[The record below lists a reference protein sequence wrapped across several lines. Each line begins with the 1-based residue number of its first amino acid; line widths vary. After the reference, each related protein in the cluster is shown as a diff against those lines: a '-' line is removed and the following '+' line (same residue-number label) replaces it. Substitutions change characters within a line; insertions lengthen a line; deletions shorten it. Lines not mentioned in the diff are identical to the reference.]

1 MAKKKEKTKLLS
13 LSKVMDKDGLDT
25 VKASFNSYSQPYERA
40 YSVLFEAQR
49 YYNNME
55 NFRKRRL
62 RNKRYNYGDQ
72 WGDMI
77 ELHSKCGGVR
87 RMTEDQYIREQG
99 SEPLKNNLI
108 RRLVKNVLGV
118 YRSQSKEP
126 TCNARDKDE
135 QKYSETMSIVLQCN
149 RQLNRENEIDA
160 RTMEEFL
167 ISGVAIHKKKYGWRR
182 NRLDCWTD

>member
-13 LSKVMDKDGLDT
+13 LSKVMDKDDLDT

-72 WGDMI
+72 WGGYDRTSFQM
-77 ELHSKCGGVR
+77 R
-87 RMTEDQYIREQG
+87 W
-99 SEPLKNNLI
+99 SEEND
-108 RRLVKNVLGV
+108 G
-118 YRSQSKEP
+118 RSIYPGAGQ
-126 TCNARDKDE
+126 
-135 QKYSETMSIVLQCN
+135 
-149 RQLNRENEIDA
+149 
-160 RTMEEFL
+160 
-167 ISGVAIHKKKYGWRR
+167 
-182 NRLDCWTD
+182 